1 MENAFTNILSP
12 HTVILTGGGTGGH
25 IYPNLALLPD
35 LAVRGMEAVYI
46 GGEGDTP
53 ERRLATKAGLSYYGT
68 ETVKLIRSM
77 SPGALKNN
85 LRIPFALK
93 RATDRA
99 EDILRHISP
108 DIVFSKGG
116 FVSLPTV
123 LAAKR
128 LGIPIVAHESDLT
141 LGLANKIA
149 KVAGATILK
158 ANPDSKFDGIFVGMP
173 LRRALF
179 GIDPREARKRLGI
192 NAKKPVLLVLG
203 GSSGAKFLNDAVKK
217 MLEILAE
224 QYFVLHV
231 TGKAGEKI
239 EHQNYA
245 SFEYADNIGDFYAA
259 ADVILSRAGATAVF
273 EISALEKRAVFVP
286 LPKGISRGDQP
297 FNAALA
303 QSLGAVSLCQNE
315 QFYQKLL
322 PSLETALQNAP
333 MRALAADANG
343 KIADIIYDSIRR
355 GVKCKDKKRSQNGLR

>member
-1 MENAFTNILSP
+1 MENAFKNFLAP
-12 HTVILTGGGTGGH
+12 HTVVLTGGGTGGH
-25 IYPNLALLPD
+25 IYPNLALIPD

-46 GGEGDTP
+46 GGEGDVL

-68 ETVKLIRSM
+68 ETVKLVRSM
-77 SPGALKNN
+77 SSSALKNN
-85 LRIPFALK
+85 LCIPAALK
-93 RATDRA
+93 RATNRA

-108 DIVFSKGG
+108 DVVFSKGG

-128 LGIPIVAHESDLT
+128 LGIPVVAHESDLT
-141 LGLANKIA
+141 LGLANKMA
-149 KVAGATILK
+149 RAAGATILK
-158 ANPDSKFDGIFVGMP
+158 ANPNSKFDGIFVGMP

-179 GIDPREARKRLGI
+179 GVDPREARKRLNI
-192 NAKKPVLLVLG
+192 CTQKPVLLVLG
-203 GSSGAKFLNDAVKK
+203 GSSGAKFLNDAVTK
-217 MLEILAE
+217 MMDVLTE

-231 TGKAGEKI
+231 TGKATERVQR
-239 EHQNYA
+239 QNYA
-245 SFEYADNIGDFYAA
+245 CFEYADDIGDFYAA

-297 FNAALA
+297 YNAALA
-303 QSLGAVSLCQNE
+303 QSLGAVALYQNE

-322 PSLETALQNAP
+322 PSIEIALQNAP
-333 MRALAADANG
+333 MRALADDANG

-355 GVKCKDKKRSQNGLR
+355 GVKCKDKKR